1 MCVLADSC
9 LVAPQGPPQPTQRKE
24 EESSVFVIN
33 NSLVRVRQAFSFT
46 NLITSAVRLVSF
58 QVARAIAFVY
68 V

>member
-1 MCVLADSC
+1 MLADSC
-9 LVAPQGPPQPTQRKE
+9 LVAPPRPPQPTQRKG

-33 NSLVRVRQAFSFT
+33 NSRVRVSQAFSFT